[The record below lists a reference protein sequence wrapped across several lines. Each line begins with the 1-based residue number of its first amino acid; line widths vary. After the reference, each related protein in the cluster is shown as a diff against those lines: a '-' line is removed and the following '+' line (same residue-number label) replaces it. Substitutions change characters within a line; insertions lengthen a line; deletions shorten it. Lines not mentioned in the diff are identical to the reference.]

1 MKNYYVFLDE
11 CGAYGFEFSKSGT
24 SKSFIVAA
32 ILIEDSDVD
41 IVNSAIDA
49 VRKKYFCGSEIKSK
63 NVGGNYGRRLRIL
76 NEIKDLPFSVFALVV
91 DKQSIFAD
99 HGITKNKRTF
109 YKFIN
114 QILYQELRTNI
125 TYLNIRADEVGSN
138 EFCIEFAKYVE
149 TKKCTSSLFDQ
160 QTYNFVNSKMDNGV
174 QLADLIA
181 GTLSYIYDEDKSVNI
196 PNKGTELLNIIQT
209 KSPRI
214 LFFPKEYDE
223 HLFEHLE
230 GNANYNRCIA
240 ELAYRKAQAFVD
252 QHKTDKDEIMQ
263 KQRFVLNYLLFRFK
277 YNKYRKYIPTKE
289 LINALISN
297 GYSVKS
303 EQVFRN
309 KIIGNLRDQGVI
321 ISSSSKGYKLPSSER
336 EISDYYQHVN
346 SVVIPM
352 IKRLKICNDILKSSS
367 DEHVDYIEKTEY
379 KALKCFL
386 EAYSIIEKR

>member
-1 MKNYYVFLDE
+1 MQRYYVFLDE
-11 CGAYGFEFSKSGT
+11 YGGYGFDFSKSGT
-24 SKSFIVAA
+24 SKTFIVAA
-32 ILIEDSDVD
+32 ILIEDSNVD
-41 IVNSAIDA
+41 LVNTTIDI
-49 VRKKYFCGSEIKSK
+49 VRKKYFNGNEIKSK
-63 NVGGNYGRRLRIL
+63 NIGGNYRRRLRIL
-76 NEIKDLPFSVFALVV
+76 NEIKNLPFSVFALVV
-91 DKQSIFAD
+91 DKKSIFAE

-114 QILYQELRTNI
+114 QILYQELRTDF

-149 TKKCTSSLFDQ
+149 AKKRTSSLFDQ
-160 QTYNFVNSKMDNGV
+160 QTYNFVNSKMSNGV
-174 QLADLIA
+174 QLADIIA
-181 GTLSYIYDEDKSVNI
+181 GTLSYIYDEDKRINV
-196 PNKGTELLNIIQT
+196 PNEGTELLNIIQT

-230 GNANYNRCIA
+230 GNLNYNKNIA
-240 ELAYRKAQAFVD
+240 ELAYRKAQVFVD
-252 QHKTDKDEIMQ
+252 QHKTDKDERMQ

-277 YNKYRKYIPTKE
+277 YNRYRKYIPTKE
-289 LINALISN
+289 LINALTSN

-352 IKRLKICNDILKSSS
+352 IHRLKICNDLLKSSS
-367 DEHVDYIEKTEY
+367 EEHIDYIVDPQKGDI
-379 KALKCFL
+379 AFF
-386 EAYSIIEKR
+386 I

>member
-1 MKNYYVFLDE
+1 MQRYYVFLDE
-11 CGAYGFEFSKSGT
+11 YGGYGFDFSKSGT
-24 SKSFIVAA
+24 SKTFIVAA
-32 ILIEDSDVD
+32 ILIEDSNVD
-41 IVNSAIDA
+41 LVNTTIDI
-49 VRKKYFCGSEIKSK
+49 VRKKYFNGNEIKSK
-63 NVGGNYGRRLRIL
+63 NIGGNYRRRLRIL
-76 NEIKDLPFSVFALVV
+76 NEIKNLPFSVFALVV
-91 DKQSIFAD
+91 DKKSIFAE

-114 QILYQELRTNI
+114 QILYQELRTDF

-149 TKKCTSSLFDQ
+149 AKKRTSSLFDQ
-160 QTYNFVNSKMDNGV
+160 QTYNFVNSKMSNGV
-174 QLADLIA
+174 QLADIIA
-181 GTLSYIYDEDKSVNI
+181 GTLSYIYDEDKRINV
-196 PNKGTELLNIIQT
+196 PNEGTELLNIIQT

-230 GNANYNRCIA
+230 GNLNYNKNIA
-240 ELAYRKAQAFVD
+240 ELAYRKAQVFVD
-252 QHKTDKDEIMQ
+252 QHKTDKDERMQ

-277 YNKYRKYIPTKE
+277 YNRYRKYIPTKE
-289 LINALISN
+289 LINALTSN

-352 IKRLKICNDILKSSS
+352 IHRLKISNDLLKSSS
-367 DEHVDYIEKTEY
+367 EEHIDYIEKTEY

-386 EAYSIIEKR
+386 EAYSNIEKR